1 MNIYHQAK
9 DETGYVAT
17 RFIQMVGKRGG
28 VVTAKKLIDADHE
41 SECYAA
47 CLSGGRLDL
56 TVEAVAVDNPVPS
69 AVPPQR
75 GLQGKNSP
83 HQVRLR
89 LRTATETGTGHQVK
103 REVRLLLDK
112 AVDSLVESITP
123 RFDQPI

>member
-47 CLSGGRLDL
+47 LFERGRLDL
-56 TVEAVAVDNPVPS
+56 TVEAVVVDNPEYHPLFLPS
-69 AVPPQR
+69 EVSRARTRLTKYGYAFGQPPR
-75 GLQGKNSP
+75 REP
-83 HQVRLR
+83 
-89 LRTATETGTGHQVK
+89 ATK
-103 REVRLLLDK
+103 
-112 AVDSLVESITP
+112 
-123 RFDQPI
+123 